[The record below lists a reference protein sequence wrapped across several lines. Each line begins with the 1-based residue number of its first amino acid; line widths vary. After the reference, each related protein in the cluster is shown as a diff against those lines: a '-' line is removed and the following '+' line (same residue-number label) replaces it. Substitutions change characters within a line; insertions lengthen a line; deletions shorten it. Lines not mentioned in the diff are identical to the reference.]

1 MSLFVPNINIPKA
14 HETWFEGFSAR
25 YITEA
30 TREPLELKRE
40 HTAQVVD
47 IAGRIV
53 ASLDLA
59 PQVAKAA
66 LIAALYHD
74 VGRFP
79 QYARWQTFK
88 DADSEN
94 HGHLG
99 AVVLKKNPVL
109 LEENPA
115 LRHLVL
121 TAVLLHNRYALPAK
135 LPEPFATVTRIVRDA
150 DKVDIM
156 RIMASELLREQPSR
170 IVALHVA
177 NQPEAFSPHIADMV
191 LAGHMPNY
199 SDLRFVN
206 DFIILVCF
214 WPFDLA
220 YGEALRTV
228 LQNGHLALLLEK
240 LNKVQ
245 GLQPVCAHLEKTL
258 EQLGRQH
265 QLNTAG

>member
-1 MSLFVPNINIPKA
+1 MSRLVPNINIPKA
-14 HETWFEGFSAR
+14 HETWFEGFSAS

-40 HTAQVVD
+40 HTTKVAD
-47 IAGRIV
+47 IARRIV
-53 ASLDLA
+53 ASLNLA

-94 HGHLG
+94 HGRLG
-99 AVVLKKNPVL
+99 AVLLKKNPVL
-109 LEENPA
+109 QAEDPA
-115 LRHLVL
+115 VRRLVL
-121 TAVLLHNRYALPAK
+121 TAVLLHNRYALPVK
-135 LPEPFATVTRIVRDA
+135 LPEPYATVTRIVRDA

-177 NQPEAFSPHIADMV
+177 NQPEAFSPHIADMI

-206 DFIILVCF
+206 DFIMLVCF
-214 WPFDLA
+214 WPVDLC
-220 YGEALRTV
+220 YGEALRAV
-228 LQNGHLALLLEK
+228 LQNGHLKLLLEK
-240 LNKVQ
+240 LKKVPD
-245 GLQPVCAHLEKTL
+245 LQPVCAHLEKTL
-258 EQLGRQH
+258 EQLGKQH
-265 QLNTAG
+265 HLDSAE

>member
-1 MSLFVPNINIPKA
+1 MSIFAPNIYIPKA
-14 HETWFEGFSAR
+14 HETWFEGFSSN
-25 YITEA
+25 YISEA

-40 HTAQVVD
+40 HTTKVAD
-47 IAGRIV
+47 IARRIV

-99 AVVLKKNPVL
+99 AVLLKKNPVL
-109 LEENPA
+109 LAEEPA
-115 LRHLVL
+115 VRRLVI
-121 TAVLLHNRYALPAK
+121 TAVLLHNRYVLPAQ
-135 LPEPFATVTRIVRDA
+135 LPEPYATVTRIVRDA

-156 RIMASELLREQPSR
+156 RIMASELLRQQPSR

-206 DFIILVCF
+206 DFIMLVCF
-214 WPFDLA
+214 WPVDLC
-220 YGEALRTV
+220 YGEALRVV
-228 LQNGHLALLLEK
+228 LQNSHLALLLEK
-240 LNKVQ
+240 LKKVP

-258 EQLGRQH
+258 EQLGKQH
-265 QLNTAG
+265 HLDSAE